1 MTERAAPLPAPVGP
15 LPRWWWAR
23 GLNLRER
30 LDARRPPVGRTPVG
44 AARPA
49 LWSVADRTAVAE
61 RLAALELSAALADA
75 LSTEPPQRLGARTG
89 KPDWA
94 SYTERAVAAAPQRSA
109 TRNEVLVQAEGHAVF
124 LPVLRP
130 LILPAWDAVAA
141 GLTLPPDEHGP
152 VREAFE
158 QRLGDQ
164 LTRQAARTLVTE
176 LSRARAA
183 GRLSGRDPR
192 ERFASFVA
200 RIGTSEGLGRLFSRY
215 PVLARML
222 AQTAADAA
230 CAMIELTG
238 RLQADRDRIA
248 RELFPDTGLGT
259 LIRLE
264 LGRGDAH
271 QGNRSVVLVHCEHGS
286 VVYKPRPI
294 EQHALLDEAAAWLS
308 AKVPGLDL
316 RTPRSVR
323 GDGYGWLEFVEQRW
337 CESVIEADRFYRRQ
351 GALLALLYAMDGT
364 DMHCENLIAS
374 GDQPVLVDAE
384 TLLHSG
390 LPFAATAGAD
400 PAATALHASVHRTGL
415 LPHLVIG
422 EYGALDLSAL
432 GGRTG
437 SGLEPSDVLC
447 WEGVGTDEMRAVR
460 GTAAGPA
467 TDNRPLPSAGAG
479 HSDHRAALLEGF
491 RTSYDAIARNRD
503 ELLGAES
510 LLTRGGQS
518 PARLIARATRFY
530 GTLLAESTHPGLLRD
545 ALARDAVFALLWTES
560 RLDPARQ
567 RLIEDEIADL
577 WRGDIPV
584 FFHRPAQTAVWTSRG
599 ARLDALLPEP
609 SLETVRT
616 KIADMGPVDRY
627 DQEWVI
633 SAALAVSSAESGRDR
648 PRSRL
653 VRRPASAAVPTPG
666 RLLAAA
672 CGIADE
678 IGAAAIRHGGRAN
691 WLSLER
697 VDGRH
702 WAVMPMGGGL
712 GEGYCGVA
720 LFLAEIGRVARTPRY
735 TELAREA
742 LRPLPLLLANMA
754 EDPELCAAVGPG
766 ALSGLGGIG
775 YALVR
780 LSALLGDEIGACLP
794 DAVLALSH
802 AVDGLT
808 DHPLHDG
815 APLDLA
821 DGLAGA
827 LVGALAAGSPGA
839 PGAADARRLASSVAD
854 RLLEHCLDGK
864 SAAGPG
870 FAHGDAGI
878 GWALLRYA
886 ATPDFAS
893 AAGPHAAAGSALL
906 RSALN
911 TALRERD
918 LRWYSGL
925 SGVVLAAAE
934 ALGPA
939 ERRTAAG
946 GFNRFVRQLSG
957 PVPGADLSLRQGAAG
972 LLEPLLV
979 LAGRGHG
986 GAREALTRRVR
997 AVLGTI
1003 EQQGHLC
1010 GTPDHVPTPGLLSG
1024 LSGIG
1029 HTLLRL
1035 GYPGQVPSLALFAP
1049 TGRESGQGAASR
1061 KPSSRPALP

>member
-1 MTERAAPLPAPVGP
+1 MTERAAPQTPVGNM
-15 LPRWWWAR
+15 PRWWWAR

-30 LDARRPPVGRTPVG
+30 LEAGRPPVRRAQVG
-44 AARPA
+44 AGRPG
-49 LWSVADRTAVAE
+49 LWPVADRTAVAE

-75 LSTEPPQRLGARTG
+75 LSAEPAERLGARTA

-94 SYTERAVAAAPQRSA
+94 TYIERAVAAAPQRS
-109 TRNEVLVQAEGHAVF
+109 TNRSEMPVQAQGHAVF
-124 LPVLRP
+124 LPLLRP

-141 GLTLPPDEHGP
+141 SLTLSPDEQEV
-152 VREAFE
+152 VRAAFE
-158 QRLGDQ
+158 QSLGDQ
-164 LTRQAARTLVTE
+164 LARQAARTLVTE
-176 LSRARAA
+176 LSKARAA
-183 GRLSGRDPR
+183 DRLTGEDPR
-192 ERFASFVA
+192 ERFDSFTA
-200 RIGTSEGLGRLFSRY
+200 RLGTGNGLARLFSRY
-215 PVLARML
+215 PVLGRML
-222 AQTAADAA
+222 AQSAADAT
-230 CAMIELTG
+230 CAMAELTS
-238 RLQADRDRIA
+238 RLHADRDRIA
-248 RELFPDTGLGT
+248 QELFPGKTLGALT
-259 LIRLE
+259 RME

-271 QGNRSVVLVHCEHGS
+271 QGNRSVVLLHFEGGN
-286 VVYKPRPI
+286 VVYKPRPL

-323 GDGYGWLEFVEQRW
+323 AEGYGWLEFIEQRW
-337 CESVIEADRFYRRQ
+337 CESVMEADRFYRRQ
-351 GALLALLYAMDGT
+351 GALLALLYAVDGT

-390 LPFAATAGAD
+390 IPFAATAGTD

-422 EYGALDLSAL
+422 EFGAQDLSGL

-437 SGLEPSDVLC
+437 NGVEPSDVLC
-447 WEGVGTDEMRAVR
+447 WEGAGTDEMRAVR
-460 GTAAGPA
+460 GTATSPA
-467 TDNRPLPSAGAG
+467 TGNRPLPGAHAGG
-479 HSDHRAALLEGF
+479 HADHRAALLEGF
-491 RTSYDAIARNRD
+491 RTSYDAIARHRD
-503 ELLGAES
+503 ELLGPDG
-510 LLTRGGQS
+510 LLTRWGQS
-518 PARLIARATRFY
+518 PARLIVRATRFY
-530 GTLLAESTHPGLLRD
+530 GTLLQESTHPGLLRD

-567 RLIEDEIADL
+567 RVIEDEIADL

-599 ARLDALLPEP
+599 TRLDGLLPEP
-609 SLETVRT
+609 SLETVRA
-616 KIADMGPVDRY
+616 KIAAMGPVDRY

-633 SAALAVSSAESGRDR
+633 SAALAVSSADTGRDR

-678 IGAAAIRHGGRAN
+678 IGAAAIRHDGRAN
-691 WLSLER
+691 WLGLER

-720 LFLAEIGRVARTPRY
+720 LFLAEIGRLARTPRY

-742 LRPLPLLLANMA
+742 VRPLPLLLSNMA
-754 EDPELCAAVGPG
+754 EDPDLCAAVGPG
-766 ALSGLGGIG
+766 ALSGLGGIV
-775 YALVR
+775 YTVVR
-780 LSALLGDEIGACLP
+780 LSAMLGGDIGACLP
-794 DAVLALSH
+794 DAITALSH
-802 AVDGLT
+802 AVDGLK
-808 DHPLHDG
+808 DHPLGEGPVDV
-815 APLDLA
+815 A

-827 LVGALAAGSPGA
+827 LIGAVAAAHSP
-839 PGAADARRLASSVAD
+839 DASDAVRLAETVAD
-854 RLLEHCLDGK
+854 RMLELCLDGK
-864 SAAGPG
+864 SVAGHD
-870 FAHGDAGI
+870 FAHGDAGF

-886 ATPDFAS
+886 SAPAFAQV
-893 AAGPHAAAGSALL
+893 GQPHAAAGTALL

-911 TALRERD
+911 AALRERD
-918 LRWYSGL
+918 LSWYSGL
-925 SGVVLAAAE
+925 SGVVLAAAD

-939 ERRTAAG
+939 ERRTASG
-946 GFNRFVRQLSG
+946 GFNRYVRLLAG
-957 PVPGADLSLRQGAAG
+957 PSALPDLSLRQGSAG

-986 GAREALTRRVR
+986 GAREALTRRVNG
-997 AVLGTI
+997 VLGTI

-1035 GYPGQVPSLALFAP
+1035 GFPERVPSLALFAHH
-1049 TGRESGQGAASR
+1049 TVNGSA
-1061 KPSSRPALP
+1061 RPAAARKSASQPVIP

>member
-1 MTERAAPLPAPVGP
+1 MTERAAPLHAPVGDM
-15 LPRWWWAR
+15 PRWWWAR

-30 LDARRPPVGRTPVG
+30 LDAGRPPLRRTPVG
-44 AARPA
+44 AGRPG

-61 RLAALELSAALADA
+61 RLAALELSAALAEA
-75 LSTEPPQRLGARTG
+75 LSAEPAERLGARTA

-94 SYTERAVAAAPQRSA
+94 TYIERAVAAAPQRPANRS
-109 TRNEVLVQAEGHAVF
+109 EMPVQAKGHAVF
-124 LPVLRP
+124 LPLLRP

-141 GLTLPPDEHGP
+141 KLSLPTDEHEV
-152 VREAFE
+152 VRAAFE
-158 QRLGDQ
+158 ERLGDQ
-164 LTRQAARTLVTE
+164 LAGQAARTLVTE

-183 GRLSGRDPR
+183 ERLTGDDPQ
-192 ERFASFVA
+192 ERFASFTA
-200 RIGTSEGLGRLFSRY
+200 RLGTSQGLARLLSRY

-222 AQTAADAA
+222 AQSAADAA
-230 CAMIELTG
+230 CAMAELTS
-238 RLQADRDRIA
+238 RLHADRDRIA

-259 LIRLE
+259 LIRME

-271 QGNRSVVLVHCEHGS
+271 QGNRSVVLLHFEGGS
-286 VVYKPRPI
+286 VVYKPRPL

-323 GDGYGWLEFVEQRW
+323 GDGYGWLEFIEQRW
-337 CESVIEADRFYRRQ
+337 CESVLDADRFYRRQ

-390 LPFAATAGAD
+390 IPFAATAGAD

-422 EYGALDLSAL
+422 EFGAQDLSGL

-437 SGLEPSDVLC
+437 NCIEPSDVLC
-447 WEGVGTDEMRAVR
+447 WEAAGTDEMRAVR
-460 GTAAGPA
+460 GSATSPA
-467 TDNRPLPSAGAG
+467 TGNRPLPSANGAG
-479 HSDHRAALLEGF
+479 HADHRAALLEGF
-491 RTSYDAIARNRD
+491 RTSYDAIARHRA
-503 ELLGAES
+503 ELIGPEG
-510 LLTRGGQS
+510 LLARWGQA
-518 PARLIARATRFY
+518 PARLIVRATRFY
-530 GTLLAESTHPGLLRD
+530 GTLLQESTHPGLLRD

-584 FFHRPAQTAVWTSRG
+584 FFHRPAQTAVWTARGSRHDG
-599 ARLDALLPEP
+599 LLPES
-609 SLETVRT
+609 SLDTVRA
-616 KIADMGPVDRY
+616 KIAAMGPVDRY

-633 SAALAVSSAESGRDR
+633 SAALAVSSADSGRDR

-678 IGAAAIRHGGRAN
+678 IGAAAIRHDGRAN
-691 WLSLER
+691 WLGLER

-720 LFLAEIGRVARTPRY
+720 LFLAEIGRLARTPRY

-742 LRPLPLLLANMA
+742 VRPLPLLVSSMA
-754 EDPELCAAVGPG
+754 EDPDLCAAVGPG
-766 ALSGLGGIG
+766 ALSGLGGIV
-775 YALVR
+775 YTLVR
-780 LSALLGDEIGACLP
+780 LDTLLGGDAGACLP
-794 DAVLALSH
+794 DALTALSH
-802 AVDGLT
+802 AVDGLK
-808 DHPLHDG
+808 DHPLGDD
-815 APLDLA
+815 APIDIA

-827 LVGALAAGSPGA
+827 LIGAMAAAGSPHA
-839 PGAADARRLASSVAD
+839 PDAIQLAESVAD
-854 RLLEHCLDGK
+854 RMLELCLGGK
-864 SAAGPG
+864 SVAGHD
-870 FAHGDAGI
+870 FAHGDAGF

-886 ATPDFAS
+886 SSPAFAE
-893 AAGPHAAAGSALL
+893 AGRPHAAAGTALL

-918 LRWYSGL
+918 LSWYSGL
-925 SGVVLAAAE
+925 SGVVLAAAD

-939 ERRTAAG
+939 ERRTASG
-946 GFNRFVRQLSG
+946 GFNRYVRLLSG
-957 PVPGADLSLRQGAAG
+957 PSPTPDLSLRQGAAG

-986 GAREALTRRVR
+986 GAREALTRRVNG
-997 AVLGTI
+997 VLGTI

-1035 GYPGQVPSLALFAP
+1035 GFPERVPSLALFAHH
-1049 TGRESGQGAASR
+1049 TVNGSG
-1061 KPSSRPALP
+1061 RPALARKSDAQPLIP